1 MALKLLA
8 AEDWHLHDLDGTRI
22 LVEVEILRLKIKFSH
37 QQERIVKKLIEL
49 IELIDGRV
57 MLNFDT
63 QSNLVTAQFSSLP
76 NSMTTLPLP
85 KHT

>member
-49 IELIDGRV
+49 IDGRV
-57 MLNFDT
+57 LLSFDT

-76 NSMTTLPLP
+76 NSMTTLPLS

>member
-49 IELIDGRV
+49 IDGRV
-57 MLNFDT
+57 LLNFDT
-63 QSNLVTAQFSSLP
+63 QSNLVTA
-76 NSMTTLPLP
+76 
-85 KHT
+85 

>member
-49 IELIDGRV
+49 IDGRV
-57 MLNFDT
+57 LLSFDT

>member
-37 QQERIVKKLIEL
+37 QQERIVKKLIK
-49 IELIDGRV
+49 LIDGRV

-63 QSNLVTAQFSSLP
+63 QSNLVAAQFSSLP
-76 NSMTTLPLP
+76 NSMR
-85 KHT
+85 